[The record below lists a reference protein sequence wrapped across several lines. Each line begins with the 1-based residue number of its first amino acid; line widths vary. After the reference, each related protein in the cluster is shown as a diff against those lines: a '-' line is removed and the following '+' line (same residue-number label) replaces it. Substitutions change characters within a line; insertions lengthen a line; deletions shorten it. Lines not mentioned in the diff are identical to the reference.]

1 MKPLLITLAIIGG
14 LLLGLWGATGYISG
28 KISLR
33 EKQARFALSGS
44 SGNNEQ
50 EKQALKVINKTVNKS
65 LIMLVSGS
73 ALTFFIISY
82 LNKPKTNHPSKQ
94 ATIQS

>member
-1 MKPLLITLAIIGG
+1 MKSLLITLAIIGG
-14 LLLGLWGATGYISG
+14 LLLGLWGAAGYISG

-33 EKQARFALSGS
+33 EKEAEFALSGS
-44 SGNNEQ
+44 HGNSEQ
-50 EKQALKVINKTVNKS
+50 EKQALKEISSTVNKS

-73 ALTFFIISY
+73 ALLFFIISY
-82 LNKPKTNHPSKQ
+82 LNKPKTNYPSKQ

>member
-14 LLLGLWGATGYISG
+14 LLLGFWGAAGYISG

-33 EKQARFALSGS
+33 EKQAGFALSGS

-50 EKQALKVINKTVNKS
+50 EKQELKLINKTVNKS

-73 ALTFFIISY
+73 ALIFLIISY
-82 LNKPKTNHPSKQ
+82 LNKPKIKYPSKQ